1 MNNFGDETYDELGL
15 VADLNMQFKR
25 EYFEPEQNMAA
36 VTGYNNVDTVFD
48 DSSSG
53 SGDAAYCKKK
63 TKVIVGVA
71 VVAIVWLYLSRK

>member
-25 EYFEPEQNMAA
+25 EYFEPEQKVAA
-36 VTGYNNVDTVFD
+36 VASYNNVDTVFE

-53 SGDAAYCKKK
+53 SDAADCKKK
-63 TKVIVGVA
+63 TKVIIGVA
-71 VVAIVWLYLSRK
+71 ALVIVGLYLWRK